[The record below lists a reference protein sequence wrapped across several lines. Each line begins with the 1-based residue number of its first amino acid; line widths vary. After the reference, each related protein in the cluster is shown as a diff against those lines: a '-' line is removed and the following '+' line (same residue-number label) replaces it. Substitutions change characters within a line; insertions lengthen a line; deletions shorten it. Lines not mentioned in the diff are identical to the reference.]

1 MMQTLLINA
10 PSVIQ
15 FLFRSMIGVSVF
27 ISIVSTV
34 LSSLVSY
41 SGYLLYRNHSK
52 HEPDCRA
59 ADVHCHALLVYGFVK
74 PLQSGLFETEYGER
88 RMPEFAER
96 GTAT

>member
-1 MMQTLLINA
+1 MQTLLINA

-59 ADVHCHALLVYGFVK
+59 ADVYCHALLVYGFVK